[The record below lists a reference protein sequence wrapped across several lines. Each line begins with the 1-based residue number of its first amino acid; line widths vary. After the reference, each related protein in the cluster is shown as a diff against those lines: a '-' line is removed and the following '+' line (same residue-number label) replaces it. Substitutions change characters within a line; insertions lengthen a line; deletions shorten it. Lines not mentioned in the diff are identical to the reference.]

1 MTNTNA
7 IDMPCATTLFAE
19 VIDMTEEEVWELNE
33 DDVVPPPVRSPAASL
48 TKSKKRWL
56 RHKRN

>member
-1 MTNTNA
+1 
-7 IDMPCATTLFAE
+7 
-19 VIDMTEEEVWELNE
+19 MTEEEVWELNE